1 MLRKKLEK
9 FLSGKRFTPANQKKI
24 KFDKEQ
30 LEALKALGYI
40 D

>member
-1 MLRKKLEK
+1 MKK
-9 FLSGKRFTPANQKKI
+9 FLTGKRFTPANKKNI

-40 D
+40 N